1 MITGI
6 TLCLMF
12 ALPQQGGSDLLASK
26 NADAARAITAEFGL
40 DYWSGKLVERSLAS
54 ATSAD
59 GKSDLLLARCD
70 VLRMVAGRK
79 LDELERLFSLGE
91 AGEAYSTY
99 LDSSPSSS
107 RATKAQSNLGT
118 LAFIYGQTLIQ
129 LINSGGIGGDD
140 LVKASEQA
148 ERIFKAALSGM
159 NSVISWWENL
169 SADDPEKASA
179 EYTDYLPSVYNRA
192 LVYRYWSELHE
203 EGSLDR
209 GQKAEKA
216 IDLLSE
222 FALGAPFLP
231 QQRAYSALAD
241 CFAVIGKYEDAA
253 DYYMYVTEQVTD
265 LIAQEGNNLAPSY
278 IAQLQDASQESMLGM
293 AKMYQRSNELVRF
306 WDTYNNF
313 EAWVVNNEVTVSR
326 MGFTL
331 RLSAAKQMTVEGRS
345 AEAIVLASAV
355 AAANE
360 RNMLRLQANSVM
372 GRAILLAPADA
383 DISLDILYSSAEGA
397 YFQKRFADAVD
408 GFRLL
413 VPRLN
418 ASSEDIGAKA
428 YYYLGLSWSKQ
439 GESLLAMVSHQV
451 GYQSYP
457 EHEDYALK
465 NAEKW
470 QKAAEKLSIDN
481 PSDGILREFSNEA
494 TVAVQVLGGG
504 GDNLEWNQAKQL
516 LKLAKS
522 SARAAN
528 GTELGSAESRKVA
541 TAYQRAIESLL
552 TIPPDNSYHE
562 LALVARG
569 IAEYDASE
577 FDATAVARS
586 IKHLSN
592 YVNNYITDEAN
603 DPKDPLQRKVRK
615 DKEPEAVFYLGLAQ
629 RRDGNSIGVLSS
641 FENFLD
647 RYPSQQSLSFATMTY
662 RIEAFILLNDIDG
675 AIAEYEAMHEVEAS
689 GARIS
694 IGSYYIYKYFNN
706 ISSTADLSDPQ
717 PLALLQEAK
726 YLHDFN
732 HYSSSPRW
740 QNLIGEADLL
750 SRIGNNVDAS
760 KMYAL
765 VLNKHASASDFTA
778 AFRFKAE
785 IGYVDSMLEQGQIGR
800 AVVIIDSLLES
811 RPKNLRVKTAAVK
824 VKAGFLLYDPS
835 KTRLR
840 DQIRV
845 IPGELSP
852 EALATASE
860 LAQDIVKVATFQA
873 NSFVAADPDNS
884 GNKYYY
890 PEWWEAQVTQAF
902 VMYQRHRTNPADV
915 GKHITFVKTLSL
927 QAPNLGKNV
936 AGPRVAASLKWIL
949 SQK

>member
-6 TLCLMF
+6 TLCLML

-40 DYWSGKLVERSLAS
+40 DYWSEKLVERSLVS

-91 AGEAYSTY
+91 AGEAYSAY
-99 LDSSPSSS
+99 LESSPSSS

-129 LINSGGIGGDD
+129 LINSGGIGSDD

-148 ERIFKAALSGM
+148 EGIFKAALSGM

-169 SADDPEKASA
+169 ADDDPEKASA

-192 LVYRYWSELHE
+192 LVYRYWSELYE
-203 EGSLDR
+203 KDSLDR
-209 GQKAEKA
+209 SQKAEKA

-241 CFAVIGKYEDAA
+241 CFAVIGEYEDAA

-265 LIAQEGNNLAPSY
+265 LIDQEGNNLGLNY

-293 AKMYQRSNELVRF
+293 AKMYQRSNDIVSF
-306 WDTYNNF
+306 WNTYNDF
-313 EAWVVNNEVTVSR
+313 ESWVAGDEVTVSR
-326 MGFTL
+326 MGSTL
-331 RLSAAKQMTVEGRS
+331 RLSAARQMVVEGRS
-345 AEAIVLASAV
+345 AEAINLASAV

-372 GRAILLAPADA
+372 GRAISLAPADA

-413 VPRLN
+413 VPRLD
-418 ASSEDIGAKA
+418 ASSSEIGPKA

-439 GESLLAMVSHQV
+439 NEALLAMVTHQV

-457 EHEDYALK
+457 DHEEFALK
-465 NAEKW
+465 NADKW

-481 PSDGILREFSNEA
+481 PNDEILREFSGEA

-516 LKLAKS
+516 LKLAKA
-522 SARAAN
+522 SAHAAN
-528 GTELGSAESRKVA
+528 GTESGSTESRKA
-541 TAYQRAIESLL
+541 AAAYQRAIESLSE
-552 TIPPDNSYHE
+552 IPSDNGYYE
-562 LALVARG
+562 LALVAIG

-577 FDATAVARS
+577 FDATASARS
-586 IKHLSN
+586 TAILSN

-629 RRDGNSIGVLSS
+629 RRDKNILGMLNS
-641 FENFLD
+641 FENFLG
-647 RYPSQQSLSFATMTY
+647 RYPSQPSLAFATMTY
-662 RIEAFILLNDIDG
+662 RIEAFILLNNIDS
-675 AIAEYEAMHEVEAS
+675 AIAEYESMHEIDAS
-689 GARIS
+689 DARIS
-694 IGSYYIYKYFNN
+694 IGSYYIYRHYNQL
-706 ISSTADLSDPQ
+706 SSEADLLDQLSPI
-717 PLALLQEAK
+717 LMQEAK

-732 HYSSSPRW
+732 SYSRAPRW

-750 SRIGNNVDAS
+750 SRIGDHVAAS
-760 KMYAL
+760 KMYEL
-765 VLNKHASASDFTA
+765 VLNKHASASDFTD
-778 AFRFKAE
+778 AFRFKTE
-785 IGYVDSMLEQGQIGR
+785 IGYVDAMLEQGQIGR
-800 AVVIIDSLLES
+800 AVGIIDSLLES

-860 LAQDIVKVATFQA
+860 ISKSIVKITEFQA
-873 NSFVAADPDNS
+873 NDFVAADPDNS

-890 PEWWEAQVTQAF
+890 PAWWESQVTQAF
-902 VMYQRHRTNPADV
+902 VLYQRNRINPADT
-915 GKHITFVKTLSL
+915 GKHIAFVNALRL
-927 QAPNLGKNV
+927 QAPNLGEDV
-936 AGPRVAASLKWIL
+936 AGPRIAASLKWIL
-949 SQK
+949 DQK

>member
-1 MITGI
+1 
-6 TLCLMF
+6 MF
-12 ALPQQGGSDLLASK
+12 SLPQQGGSDLLASK

-91 AGEAYSTY
+91 AGEAYSAY
-99 LDSSPSSS
+99 LESGPSSS

-118 LAFIYGQTLIQ
+118 LAFVYGQTLSQ
-129 LINSGGIGGDD
+129 LINSGGISSGD

-148 ERIFKAALSGM
+148 EGIFKAALSGM

-169 SADDPEKASA
+169 SDDDPEKAST

-192 LVYRYWSELHE
+192 LVYRYWSELYE
-203 EGSLDR
+203 ADSLDR

-241 CFAVIGKYEDAA
+241 CFAVIGEYEDAA

-265 LIAQEGNNLAPSY
+265 LIDQEGNNLGLSY

-293 AKMYQRSNELVRF
+293 AKMYQRSNDTVSF
-306 WDTYNNF
+306 WNTYNNF
-313 EAWVVNNEVTVSR
+313 ESWVASNEVTVSR
-326 MGFTL
+326 MGSTL
-331 RLSAAKQMTVEGRS
+331 RLSAATQMVAEGRS
-345 AEAIVLASAV
+345 AEAIDLASAV
-355 AAANE
+355 ATANE
-360 RNMLRLQANSVM
+360 RNVLRLQANSVM
-372 GRAILLAPADA
+372 GRAISLAPADA

-413 VPRLN
+413 VPRLD
-418 ASSEDIGAKA
+418 ALSGEIGPKA

-439 GESLLAMVSHQV
+439 NEALLAMVAHQV

-457 EHEDYALK
+457 DHEEYALK
-465 NAEKW
+465 NASKW
-470 QKAAEKLSIDN
+470 QKAAEKLSIGN
-481 PSDGILREFSNEA
+481 PNDEILREFSGEA

-504 GDNLEWNQAKQL
+504 GDNLEWNQAQQL
-516 LKLAKS
+516 LKLAKA
-522 SARAAN
+522 SARAAD
-528 GTELGSAESRKVA
+528 GTESGSTESRKA
-541 TAYQRAIESLL
+541 AAAYQRAIESLAE
-552 TIPPDNSYHE
+552 IPSDNDYYE
-562 LALVARG
+562 RALVAIG

-577 FDATAVARS
+577 FDATASARS
-586 IKHLSN
+586 TAILSN
-592 YVNNYITDEAN
+592 YVNNYITDKAN
-603 DPKDPLQRKVRK
+603 TPQDPLQRKVRK

-629 RRDGNSIGVLSS
+629 RRDNNSIGVLSS
-641 FENFLD
+641 FENFLE
-647 RYPSQQSLSFATMTY
+647 RYPSQPSLAFATMTY
-662 RIEAFILLNDIDG
+662 RIEAFILLNDIDS
-675 AIAEYEAMHEVEAS
+675 AIAEYESMHEIGAS
-689 GARIS
+689 SDRIS
-694 IGSYYIYKYFNN
+694 IGSYYIYRYYNEL
-706 ISSTADLSDPQ
+706 SSAANTLEQQSPI
-717 PLALLQEAK
+717 LMQEVK

-732 HYSSSPRW
+732 SNSRAPRW

-750 SRIGNNVDAS
+750 SRTGNHVGAS
-760 KMYAL
+760 KMYEL
-765 VLNKHASASDFTA
+765 VLNEHASASDFTD

-785 IGYVDSMLEQGQIGR
+785 IGYVDAMLEQGQIGR
-800 AVVIIDSLLES
+800 AVGIIDSLLES

-852 EALATASE
+852 EALVTASE
-860 LAQDIVKVATFQA
+860 IAESIVKIAEFQA
-873 NSFVAADPDNS
+873 NDFVAVDPENS

-890 PEWWEAQVTQAF
+890 PAWWEAQATQAF
-902 VMYQRHRTNPADV
+902 VLYQRHRTNPADM
-915 GKHITFVKTLSL
+915 GKHITFVRALSL

-936 AGPRVAASLKWIL
+936 AGPGVAASLKWIL
-949 SQK
+949 DQK